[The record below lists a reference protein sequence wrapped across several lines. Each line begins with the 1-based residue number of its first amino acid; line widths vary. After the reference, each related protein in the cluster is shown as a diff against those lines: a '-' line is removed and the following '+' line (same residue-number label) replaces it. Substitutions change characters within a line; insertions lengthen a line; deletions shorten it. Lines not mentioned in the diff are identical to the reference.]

1 MKNTLFRMIVITLSI
16 IVSACAGDNVRMSA
30 ADDEDR
36 DIGLGGTGL
45 IAGLDSGLGG
55 TGIVGEI
62 TGFGSIFVNGIE
74 IEYHEGTPVTV
85 NGQLVDAP
93 ALHIGDVV
101 EVLTTDSSKHTQA
114 MRINVRHEVIGKVT
128 AVDNNSPGFSVLGQ
142 TIIMPDNAVSL
153 PEPGTMVAVSGFRID
168 ESRIRA
174 TRVIRVDG
182 RNEFRSELLREGMEL
197 PYSSEVNR
205 WLIQASVSEGHVAVD
220 VDGITRTVPLG
231 GEDASN
237 DQVGDQGDDLAATGI
252 VELYQS
258 AAGVLTVRKVIDPV
272 TVPRGRQVITPGR
285 TAGSPGSTSMNPLRT
300 APGSGS
306 APGSTFGSQGG
317 AVQSGPGPSRSGAP
331 TKMQY
336 RY

>member
-1 MKNTLFRMIVITLSI
+1 MMNTFSRVIVITLSI
-16 IVSACAGDNVRMSA
+16 ILSACAGDNVRLSA

-45 IAGLDSGLGG
+45 VAGLDSGLGG

-93 ALHIGDVV
+93 ALRIGDVV

-128 AVDNNSPGFSVLGQ
+128 AVDDNRPGFTVLGQ
-142 TIIMPDNAVSL
+142 TIMTDSAVSL
-153 PEPGTMVAVSGFRID
+153 PGPGTTVAVSGIRID
-168 ESRIRA
+168 ESHIRA

-182 RNEFRSELLREGMEL
+182 QEQFQGELLRKGMDL
-197 PYSSEVNR
+197 PYSNEVNR
-205 WLIQASVSEGHVAVD
+205 WLIQASVREGQVVVD
-220 VDGITRTVPLG
+220 IDGSTRKVPVS
-231 GEDASN
+231 GENASA
-237 DQVGDQGDDLAATGI
+237 DSGDGSDRDSGATGI

-258 AAGVLTVRKVIDPV
+258 ASGVLTVREVVDPV
-272 TVPRGRQVITPGR
+272 KLPRGRQIITPGR
-285 TAGSPGSTSMNPLRT
+285 TAGTTGSPSVNPLR
-300 APGSGS
+300 S
-306 APGSTFGSQGG
+306 APGLPGGSGTGSPGG
-317 AVQSGPGPSRSGAP
+317 AVPSGPGPSKSGTP
-331 TKMQY
+331 SIQQY
-336 RY
+336 RYQ